1 MFHKT
6 FIVISIA
13 VHVLTCPAI
22 FAQTVDSDLP
32 ALVQQL
38 SSKKF
43 ALRQNAMAELIQRG
57 AEAIPELEL
66 ALKSDN
72 RELRFRAQRV
82 LNSVEQNA
90 YQLKLE
96 AFMQNGNAA
105 IKLPGWDA
113 FRAIADSNSEA
124 RRLFVLMCRAEPD
137 IMRNLDRP
145 PSAISNQIAKRC
157 RELQQIFR
165 TYKRD
170 SIKLGTVA
178 TLLFVG
184 GIDGIRIDDTSIKT
198 IYSVCNYN
206 AFRDEMYTRQS
217 NSTIRYTSTPRAEI
231 LRNLFAIWMKHG
243 QSWDAQMAFNLA
255 MQYNIRQCLPRALE
269 IVHNNGAPCHVA
281 QIALV
286 AVVRFGE
293 KEHILD
299 LESRIE
305 DKSFCGVAQRVGNKL
320 HQTQLRDI
328 ALAGAFLL
336 ADKNPRIYGFDR
348 ISYTSSKHLNYS
360 TVGFADEEARADARK
375 QWDELRPTLNLPA
388 TKAPKDDAE

>member
-22 FAQTVDSDLP
+22 FAQAVDSDLP

-348 ISYTSSKHLNYS
+348 ISYTSSKQLNYS

-388 TKAPKDDAE
+388 TKAPNDDAE

>member
-22 FAQTVDSDLP
+22 FAQAVDSDLP

-184 GIDGIRIDDTSIKT
+184 GIEGIRVDDTSIKT

>member
-6 FIVISIA
+6 FIVISVA
-13 VHVLTCPAI
+13 VHVLTCSAS
-22 FAQTVDSDLP
+22 FAQAVDSDLS
-32 ALVQQL
+32 ALIQQL

-157 RELQQIFR
+157 RDLQQIFR

-184 GIDGIRIDDTSIKT
+184 GIEGIRIDDTSIKT

-206 AFRDEMYTRQS
+206 AFRNEMYTRQS
-217 NSTIRYTSTPRAEI
+217 NSTIRYTSDPRSEI
-231 LRNLFAIWMKHG
+231 LRQIFAIWMKHG

-269 IVHNNGAPCHVA
+269 IVHDEATPCHVA

-293 KEHILD
+293 KKHILD
-299 LESRIE
+299 LESRID
-305 DKSFCGVAQRVGNKL
+305 DKSFCGVAQKIGNKL

-336 ADKNPRIYGFDR
+336 ADKNPRDYGFDR
-348 ISYTSSKHLNYS
+348 ASYTTSKQLNYS
-360 TVGFADEEARADARK
+360 TVGFADDETRGAARK
-375 QWDELRPTLNLPA
+375 QWDELRPTLKLPA
-388 TKAPKDDAE
+388 TKAPTDDAE

>member
-22 FAQTVDSDLP
+22 FAQAVDSDLP

-157 RELQQIFR
+157 RE
-165 TYKRD
+165 
-170 SIKLGTVA
+170 
-178 TLLFVG
+178 
-184 GIDGIRIDDTSIKT
+184 
-198 IYSVCNYN
+198 
-206 AFRDEMYTRQS
+206 
-217 NSTIRYTSTPRAEI
+217 
-231 LRNLFAIWMKHG
+231 
-243 QSWDAQMAFNLA
+243 
-255 MQYNIRQCLPRALE
+255 
-269 IVHNNGAPCHVA
+269 
-281 QIALV
+281 
-286 AVVRFGE
+286 
-293 KEHILD
+293 
-299 LESRIE
+299 
-305 DKSFCGVAQRVGNKL
+305 
-320 HQTQLRDI
+320 
-328 ALAGAFLL
+328 
-336 ADKNPRIYGFDR
+336 
-348 ISYTSSKHLNYS
+348 
-360 TVGFADEEARADARK
+360 
-375 QWDELRPTLNLPA
+375 
-388 TKAPKDDAE
+388 

>member
-1 MFHKT
+1 MVRNT
-6 FIVISIA
+6 FIAIFVA
-13 VHVLTCPAI
+13 VHVLTSSAI
-22 FAQTVDSDLP
+22 FAQAGDSDLS
-32 ALVQQL
+32 ALIQQL

-57 AEAIPELEL
+57 AEAIPQLEL
-66 ALKSDN
+66 ALNSDN

-96 AFMQNGNAA
+96 AFMQNGNAE
-105 IKLPGWDA
+105 IELPGWDA
-113 FRAIADSNSEA
+113 FHAIADSSSEA

-137 IMRNLDRP
+137 IMRNLGRP

-184 GIDGIRIDDTSIKT
+184 GTDGIQIDDTSIKT

-217 NSTIRYTSTPRAEI
+217 NSTIRYTSTPRSEI
-231 LRNLFAIWMKHG
+231 LRQLFAIWMKHG

-286 AVVRFGE
+286 AVIRFGE

-305 DKSFCGVAQRVGNKL
+305 DKSFCGVAQRIGNKL

-336 ADKNPRIYGFDR
+336 ADKNPRDYGFDR
-348 ISYTSSKHLNYS
+348 ISYTSSKQLNYS
-360 TVGFADEEARADARK
+360 TVGFADEETREVARK
-375 QWDELRPTLNLPA
+375 QWHKLRPTLNLPA
-388 TKAPKDDAE
+388 TKVSQDDAE

>member
-1 MFHKT
+1 MIHKT
-6 FIVISIA
+6 FIVISVV
-13 VHVLTCPAI
+13 VHVLTCSAS
-22 FAQTVDSDLP
+22 FAHAVDSDLS
-32 ALVQQL
+32 ALIKQL

-96 AFMQNGNAA
+96 EFMQNGNAA

-157 RELQQIFR
+157 RDLQQIFR

-184 GIDGIRIDDTSIKT
+184 GIEGIRIDDTSIKT

-217 NSTIRYTSTPRAEI
+217 NSTIRYISTPRSEI

-328 ALAGAFLL
+328 ALAGVFLL
-336 ADKNPRIYGFDR
+336 AGKNPRSYGFDR
-348 ISYTSSKHLNYS
+348 ISYTSSKQLNYS
-360 TVGFADEEARADARK
+360 TVGFADEETRAVARK
-375 QWDELRPTLNLPA
+375 QWNELRPTLNLPA

>member
-1 MFHKT
+1 
-6 FIVISIA
+6 
-13 VHVLTCPAI
+13 
-22 FAQTVDSDLP
+22 
-32 ALVQQL
+32 
-38 SSKKF
+38 
-43 ALRQNAMAELIQRG
+43 MAELIQRG

-96 AFMQNGNAA
+96 EFMQNGNAA

-157 RELQQIFR
+157 RDLQQVFR

-184 GIDGIRIDDTSIKT
+184 GIEGIRIDDTSIKT

-217 NSTIRYTSTPRAEI
+217 NSTIRYTSTPRSEI

-336 ADKNPRIYGFDR
+336 ADKNPRSYGFDR
-348 ISYTSSKHLNYS
+348 ISYTSSKQLNYS
-360 TVGFADEEARADARK
+360 TVGFADEETRAVARK
-375 QWDELRPTLNLPA
+375 HWDELRPTLNLPA

>member
-1 MFHKT
+1 
-6 FIVISIA
+6 
-13 VHVLTCPAI
+13 
-22 FAQTVDSDLP
+22 
-32 ALVQQL
+32 
-38 SSKKF
+38 
-43 ALRQNAMAELIQRG
+43 MAELIQRG

-113 FRAIADSNSEA
+113 FRAIADSNREA

-184 GIDGIRIDDTSIKT
+184 GIEGIRIDDTSIKT

-217 NSTIRYTSTPRAEI
+217 NSTIRYNSTPRSEI
-231 LRNLFAIWMKHG
+231 LRQLFAIWMKHG

-269 IVHNNGAPCHVA
+269 IVHDEATPCHVA

-293 KEHILD
+293 KKHILD
-299 LESRIE
+299 LESRID
-305 DKSFCGVAQRVGNKL
+305 DKSFCGVAQKIGNKL

-336 ADKNPRIYGFDR
+336 ADKNPRDYGFDR
-348 ISYTSSKHLNYS
+348 ASYTTSKQLNYS
-360 TVGFADEEARADARK
+360 TVGFADDETRGAARK
-375 QWDELRPTLNLPA
+375 QWDELRPTLKLPA
-388 TKAPKDDAE
+388 TKVPTDDAE